1 MEVHSQSENNKEE
14 FSNVEIIV
22 QSNEEEEGESE
33 TANILTGLERR

>member
-22 QSNEEEEGESE
+22 QNNEDEEGESE